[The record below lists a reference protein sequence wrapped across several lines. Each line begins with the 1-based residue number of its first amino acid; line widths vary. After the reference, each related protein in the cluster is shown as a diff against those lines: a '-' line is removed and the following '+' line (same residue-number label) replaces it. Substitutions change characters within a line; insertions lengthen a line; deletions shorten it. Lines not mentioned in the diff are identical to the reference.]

1 MKWNYILIPL
11 IVIAVSLIGGYFTNL
26 GMGWYGSIRLPDWIP
41 SGGII
46 GIIWTVIFILS
57 TISVLIVWNFT
68 QHDNLF
74 RRIMFLFAINGL
86 INISWSFVFFYLHKM
101 GWAILVAALLEVS
114 VLAIIYL
121 IRVLGVVQKSELV
134 KGTYMLLLPYAG
146 WVIFATYLTYTVWS
160 LNRI

>member
-1 MKWNYILIPL
+1 
-11 IVIAVSLIGGYFTNL
+11 VIAVSFIGGYFTNL

-57 TISVLIVWNFT
+57 AISVLIVWNFT